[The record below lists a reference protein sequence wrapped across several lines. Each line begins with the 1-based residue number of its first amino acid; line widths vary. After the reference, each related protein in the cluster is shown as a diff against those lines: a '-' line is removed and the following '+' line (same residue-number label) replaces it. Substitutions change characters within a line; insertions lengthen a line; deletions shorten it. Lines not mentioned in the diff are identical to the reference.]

1 MTLRVL
7 SRLLFLVG
15 LKWTL
20 VHFPQLARSV
30 WAGVKAA
37 NNWTETALKR
47 WVSVRFQAD
56 SGAVRLWRKK

>member
-1 MTLRVL
+1 M
-7 SRLLFLVG
+7 
-15 LKWTL
+15 
-20 VHFPQLARSV
+20 HFPQLARSV

-56 SGAVRLWRKK
+56 PGAVRLWRKK